1 MMTPDEIRSKYL
13 QFFESKAHRVVP
25 SSSVVPE
32 NDPTLLFTNAGMNQF
47 KDVLLGLEKRDYVRA
62 ASVQKCIRAGGKH
75 NDLDSVGKSDRHL
88 TFFEMLG
95 NWSFGEY
102 YKKEAIEWA
111 WEFLLD
117 GLKLEPERLYV
128 SVYLTD
134 DDSYDLWHKGIGLD
148 PSRITRLGK
157 KDNFW
162 SMGPTGPCGPCTE
175 IYYDHHPE
183 RGEAVW
189 EPGFDEDRFVEVWNL
204 VFMESNAEETGD
216 LTPLPIQSVDTG
228 MGLDRIAA
236 VMAGVDNVFRTG
248 LFANILKRTH
258 RLRTGDDIEL
268 EAIYA
273 LPEFTSYCVV
283 ADHVRTCVFSVCDG
297 AKFGNAGR
305 DYVLRRILRRAVKHG
320 RELGFDGPF
329 LHQVADAVIEDFNH
343 VYPELR
349 FKGDEA
355 KTIIRNEE
363 QHFFR
368 TLDKGIQLFD
378 EVAAE
383 TEASGSKSLAGAAV
397 FKLHDTF
404 GFPPDLTEILA
415 QERNLSIDWTGYQAH
430 MQEQRTQS
438 SRADDRYKEV
448 GEWEILQEGAAD
460 SYVGYD
466 KTHVTSDVLR
476 FRSLGDGKLE
486 ITLRQTPFYAESGG
500 QVGDQGTIVSEDG
513 MLELRVIDT
522 KNTPAG
528 ITHIAEIRNGTLN
541 SDRLR
546 KPVTAQVDETLRFL
560 TSCNHTATH
569 LLHAALH
576 KFVSDRAFQA
586 GSLVSPNRLRF
597 DFSHDTPVPA
607 DKLDAIESWV
617 NTQIRE
623 NQKLKFHLNVRLEE
637 AEKMGAMMIFGEK
650 YGARVRVVEVPGVS
664 TELCGGIHV
673 SETNDIAYFRIVA
686 ESGVAAGVRRIE
698 AVTNE
703 AAFTLAAEERKRLL
717 DVAAILKVQPSLI
730 EDRVSK
736 LLSENKALEKKVAAL
751 SAAAASNVATDL
763 SSSVVD
769 VDGVSTVAAKV
780 NVADRDGLLAM
791 ADSMR
796 NSLGETAVALLA
808 AEIDGRPA
816 LLVLCTQGAFKT
828 RGLKAGDLIND
839 VAGFV
844 EGRGGGKPT
853 LAQAG
858 GKNAAGI
865 PTAVDAFVG
874 AVRARL
880 S

>member
-1 MMTPDEIRSKYL
+1 MMTPDQIRSKYL
-13 QFFESKAHRVVP
+13 EFFESNKHRVVP

-47 KDVLLGLEKRDYVRA
+47 KDVLLGLEKREYVRA

-75 NDLDSVGKSDRHL
+75 NDLDAVGKSDRHL

-102 YKKEAIEWA
+102 YKEEAIRWA

-117 GLKLEPERLYV
+117 GLQLDPDRLYV

-134 DDSYDLWHKGIGLD
+134 DDSYDLWHKGLGLD
-148 PSRITRLGK
+148 PSRIARLGK

-183 RGEAVW
+183 RGTAVW

-236 VMAGVDNVFRTG
+236 VMAGVDNVFQTG

-258 RLRTGDDIEL
+258 FLRTGEQVEV

-273 LPEFTSYCVV
+273 LPEFTSYCVI
-283 ADHVRTCVFSVCDG
+283 ADHVRTCMFSVCDG

-320 RELGFDGPF
+320 RELGFDAPF
-329 LHQVADAVIEDFNH
+329 LCDVADAVIEDFHH

-355 KTIIRNEE
+355 KTIIRIEE
-363 QHFFR
+363 QHFLR
-368 TLDKGIQLFD
+368 TLDKGIQLFE
-378 EVAAE
+378 EVAGTAE
-383 TEASGSKSLAGAAV
+383 AAGASTLDGAAV

-415 QERNLSIDWTGYQAH
+415 GERGLKIDWTSYQAH
-430 MQEQRTQS
+430 MQQQRENST
-438 SRADDRYKEV
+438 RADDRYKEV

-460 SYVGYD
+460 TYVGYD
-466 KTHVTSDVLR
+466 HVRCESDVLR
-476 FRSLGDGKLE
+476 FRRVGDGKVE

-500 QVGDQGTIVSEDG
+500 QVGDQGTIVSDDG
-513 MLELRVIDT
+513 MLELHVVDT

-528 ITHIAEIRNGTLN
+528 ITHIAEVRNGEL
-541 SDRLR
+541 SSERLR
-546 KPVTAQVDETLRFL
+546 RPVSAEVDESLRFL
-560 TSCNHTATH
+560 TACNHTATH
-569 LLHAALH
+569 LMHAALH
-576 KFVSDRAFQA
+576 KFVSERAFQA
-586 GSLVSPNRLRF
+586 GSLVSPTRLRF
-597 DFSHDTPVPA
+597 DFNYESPVPA
-607 DKLDAIESWV
+607 EKLDAIESWV
-617 NTQIRE
+617 NTQIRH
-623 NQKLKFHLNVRLEE
+623 NLKLKFHLNVHLEE

-650 YGARVRVVEVPGVS
+650 YGERVRVVEVPGVS

-703 AAFTLAAEERKRLL
+703 SAFALAADERNRLL
-717 DVAAILKVQPSLI
+717 GLAATLKVQPNLI
-730 EDRVSK
+730 EDRVAR
-736 LLSENKALEKKVAAL
+736 LLSDMKALEKKVASL
-751 SAAAASNVATDL
+751 SATTAASFADELT
-763 SSSVVD
+763 SQVVD
-769 VDGVSTVAAKV
+769 VDGVATVAAQV
-780 NVADRDGLLAM
+780 SVSDREGLLAM
-791 ADSMR
+791 ADSLR
-796 NSLGETAVALLA
+796 NKLGETAVALLA
-808 AEIDGRPA
+808 AEIDGKPA
-816 LLVLCTQGAFKT
+816 LLVLSTQAAFKT

-839 VAGFV
+839 VASFV
-844 EGRGGGKPT
+844 GGRGGGKPT

-858 GKNAAGI
+858 GKNSAGI
-865 PTAVDAFVG
+865 PDAIAAFEA

-880 S
+880 G

>member
-13 QFFESKAHRVVP
+13 EFFESKAHRVIP

-75 NDLDSVGKSDRHL
+75 NDLDAVGKSDRHL

-102 YKKEAIEWA
+102 YKEEAIRWA
-111 WEFLLD
+111 WEFLLE
-117 GLKLEPERLYV
+117 GLELDPERLYI

-134 DDSYDLWHKGIGLD
+134 DDSYDIWHKGIGLE

-183 RGEAVW
+183 HGPAVW

-236 VMAGVDNVFRTG
+236 VMAGVDNVFQTG

-258 RLRTGDDIEL
+258 LLRTGE
-268 EAIYA
+268 EVEVSEIYK
-273 LPEFTSYCVV
+273 LPEFTSYCVI

-320 RELGFDGPF
+320 RELGFDQPF
-329 LHQVADAVIEDFNH
+329 LCEVADAVISDFHH
-343 VYPELR
+343 VYPGLR

-363 QHFFR
+363 QHFLR
-368 TLDKGIQLFD
+368 TLDKGIQLFE
-378 EVAAE
+378 EVAGAAE
-383 TEASGSKSLAGAAV
+383 AESSTTLDGAAV

-415 QERNLSIDWTGYQAH
+415 SERGLKIDWTGYQAH
-430 MQEQRTQS
+430 MQKQRENS
-438 SRADDRYKEV
+438 ARADDRYKEV
-448 GEWEILQEGAAD
+448 GDWEILQEGAAD
-460 SYVGYD
+460 TYVGYEH
-466 KTHVTSDVLR
+466 TECNSDVLR
-476 FRSLGDGKLE
+476 YRNVGDGRVE

-513 MLELRVIDT
+513 MLELRVLDT

-528 ITHIAEIRNGTLN
+528 ITHTAEIRNGTL
-541 SDRLR
+541 SSERLR
-546 KPVTAQVDETLRFL
+546 RPVSAQVDKGLRFL
-560 TSCNHTATH
+560 TACNHTATH
-569 LLHAALH
+569 LMHAALH
-576 KFVSDRAFQA
+576 KFVSERAFQA
-586 GSLVSPNRLRF
+586 GSLVSPKRLRF
-597 DFSHDTPVPA
+597 DFSYDSPVPA
-607 DKLDAIESWV
+607 EKLEAIESWV
-617 NTQIRE
+617 NTQIRA
-623 NQKLKFHLNVRLEE
+623 NQKLKLHLNVRLEE

-650 YGARVRVVEVPGVS
+650 YGERVRVVEVPGVS

-673 SETNDIAYFRIVA
+673 SETNDIAYFRIVS

-703 AAFTLAAEERKRLL
+703 AAFALAADERKRLIGL
-717 DVAAILKVQPSLI
+717 AATLKVQPSLL
-730 EDRVSK
+730 EDRVAR
-736 LLSENKALEKKVAAL
+736 LLADNKALEKKLSSL
-751 SAAAASNVATDL
+751 SASAASSFADDLTSDVMDIEGVA
-763 SSSVVD
+763 
-769 VDGVSTVAAKV
+769 TVAAQV
-780 NVADRDGLLAM
+780 NVADRAGLLAM
-791 ADSMR
+791 ADSLR
-796 NSLGETAVALLA
+796 DKLGETGVALLA
-808 AEIDGRPA
+808 AEIEGKPA
-816 LLVLCTQGAFKT
+816 LLVLATKAAFKT
-828 RGLKAGDLIND
+828 RGLKAGDLIKD
-839 VAGFV
+839 VATFV
-844 EGRGGGKPT
+844 DGRGGGKPT

-858 GKNAAGI
+858 GKDASGI
-865 PTAVDAFVG
+865 PKAVEAFEG

-880 S
+880 N